1 MKNRIYV
8 KDLFCFENASKAE
21 RKNKLISP
29 DQYFDLDKLPCQSLK
44 DEMGEY
50 ILHRGEVLK
59 LGSIR
64 AEFWPYNT
72 MCRFIKDRF
81 PKLVSFRD
89 ESLEHMEHQLR
100 IWLVKKGYSVTST
113 RYRKQ
118 FGKEEV
124 KASPI
129 ILYLRRVFAYF
140 EPECDLPEEERDVW
154 RIKYLPFPVR
164 NLPSNPL
171 RSINFTVIPQTGI
184 REQTKKAAL
193 IGLSYQAARTVSQ
206 QVAAMK
212 RFSQYISRKYE
223 KIQELTQINRDVLE
237 DYLIYLNT
245 EVDNKKSFRSELFSL
260 KSILE
265 QVGLL
270 EENRMLCNL
279 FLADDIHKGG
289 ERPVYKD
296 YADDELVR
304 LNAAI
309 VQMDAQVARVLII
322 DQMLMNR
329 ISETLMLEQDCI
341 IHRDGHTMIKIFMIK
356 PMRIT
361 YKPANDDVVNL
372 IQKAIEYTNDKYGKR
387 KYVFVSEDN
396 PDEPMR
402 YAKIQYQLM
411 CMVQENNLRDNRGEL
426 FGVGTHTFRN
436 SAGRRLT
443 EMHVDDMTIAKL
455 LGHADTNTVRHYRK
469 FGNEALA
476 NETRAMRNSM
486 DDILEDITK
495 EW

>member
-1 MKNRIYV
+1 MKNRIYI
-8 KDLFCFENASKAE
+8 KDLLCFENAS
-21 RKNKLISP
+21 RKEQKNALLSP

-81 PKLVSFRD
+81 PKMVSFQD
-89 ESLEHMEHQLR
+89 ESLELMEHQLR
-100 IWLVKKGYSVTST
+100 VWLMKNGYSVTSK

-118 FGKEEV
+118 LGKEQT

-129 ILYLRRVFAYF
+129 ILYVRRVFDYF
-140 EPECDLPEEERDVW
+140 EPECSLPEEERDVW

-164 NLPSNPL
+164 NNPSNPL
-171 RSINFTVIPQTGI
+171 RSLNFTVIPQEGI
-184 REQTKKAAL
+184 REQTKKAASIEL
-193 IGLSYQAARTVSQ
+193 RYLAVRTVSQ
-206 QVAAMK
+206 QVTAMK
-212 RFSQYISRKYE
+212 RFSQYLSRKYE
-223 KIQELTQINRDVLE
+223 KILELTQINREVLE

-260 KSILE
+260 KSMIE
-265 QVGLL
+265 QVGLF
-270 EENRMLCNL
+270 EENKMLCNL
-279 FLADDIHKGG
+279 FLQDDIHKGG

-309 VQMDAQVARVLII
+309 VKLDEQLARALLV

-329 ISETLMLEQDCI
+329 ISETLTLEQDCI
-341 IHRDGHTMIKIFMIK
+341 IQRDGHTMIKIFMIK

-361 YKPANDDVVNL
+361 YKPANEDVVKL
-372 IQKAIEYTNDKYGKR
+372 IRKAIEYTNDRYGKR
-387 KYVFVSEDN
+387 KYVFVNDDN

-402 YAKIQYQLM
+402 YGKVQYQLM
-411 CMVQENNLRDNRGEL
+411 CMVREHDLRDNKGKL

-469 FGNEALA
+469 FGNEAMA

-486 DDILEDITK
+486 DEILEDIK
-495 EW
+495 EEW

>member
-1 MKNRIYV
+1 MANRIYV
-8 KDLFCFENASKAE
+8 KNLSCFENASKKE

-29 DQYFDLDKLPCQSLK
+29 EQYFDLDKLPCQGLK

-50 ILHRGEVLK
+50 LLHRGEVLK

-64 AEFWPYNT
+64 AEFWPYNM
-72 MCRFIKDRF
+72 MCRFIQDRF
-81 PKLVSFRD
+81 PNMVSFRE
-89 ESLEHMEHQLR
+89 ESLEHMEHQLK
-100 IWLVKKGYSVTST
+100 IWLVKNGYRVTST

-124 KASPI
+124 KESLV
-129 ILYLRRVFAYF
+129 ILYLRRVFDYF

-171 RSINFTVIPQTGI
+171 RSINFTVIPQKGI
-184 REQTKKAAL
+184 REQTKRAAL
-193 IGLSYQAARTVSQ
+193 IGLTYQAARTVSQ

-212 RFSQYISRKYE
+212 RFSQYTSRKYE
-223 KIQELTQINRDVLE
+223 QIQDLTQINRDVLE

-245 EVDNKKSFRSELFSL
+245 EVNNKKSFRSELFSL

-270 EENRMLCNL
+270 EENRKLCNL

-296 YADDELVR
+296 YADDELIR

-309 VQMDAQVARVLII
+309 VKLNEQLARALII

-341 IHRDGHTMIKIFMIK
+341 IHRDGHTMIKVFMIK

-372 IQKAIEYTNDKYGKR
+372 VQKAIEYTNDRYGKR
-387 KYVFVSEDN
+387 KYVFVNEDN

-402 YAKIQYQLM
+402 YVKIQYQLM
-411 CMVQENNLRDNRGEL
+411 CMIQENNLRDNSGEL
-426 FGVGTHTFRN
+426 FGVGTHMFRN

-476 NETRAMRNSM
+476 DETRIMRNFM
-486 DDILEDITK
+486 DDILEDIKK